1 MIMRGNF
8 YSKML
13 GRDTD
18 VAVALPNTFRSG
30 KPYRVAYLLHGL
42 MSDAWDWLDN
52 TMLNVFVNETGTAVI
67 MPEGGRS
74 FYTDMRY
81 GAKYFSYITRELPVM
96 AKSVFNISANREQTA
111 VLGGSMG
118 GYGALKCALACPEQ
132 YGFCGAMSS
141 GGLYFG
147 EYFEQLKRH
156 EVKRDA
162 LFPDFEAIFGEYLVC
177 GEVDDLP
184 ALAEKMASG
193 AQKPYIYGV
202 CGKQDGFLE
211 MNGRFFGELASLGY
225 DVQYEQIEGA
235 HDWYYFNDALKR
247 TLERWEEFCK

>member
-1 MIMRGNF
+1 
-8 YSKML
+8 ML

-18 VAVALPNTFRSG
+18 VAVALPNAFRSSS
-30 KPYRVAYLLHGL
+30 PFRVAYLLHGL

-81 GAKYFSYITRELPVM
+81 GARYFSYITRELPVM
-96 AKSVFNISANREQTA
+96 AKSVFNISGKREETA

-147 EYFEQLKRH
+147 EYFEQISKY
-156 EVKRDA
+156 EIKRDA
-162 LFPDFEAIFGEYLVC
+162 LYPDFEAIFGEELVC

-184 ALAEKMASG
+184 TLSKRMAEA

-211 MNGRFFGELASLGY
+211 MNDRFFAELAALGY
-225 DVQYEQIEGA
+225 DVCYEQIAGA
-235 HDWYYFNDALKR
+235 HDWYYFNDALR
-247 TLERWEEFCK
+247 CTLERWAQFGQDD